1 MPKPEGASM
10 DSTEFNKIAGGV
22 LAIFLV
28 FLLLNFAS
36 GKIYG
41 TGEGGHHGPE
51 VLAYAVEVETG
62 GSAAAEEVEI
72 DYAALVAAADPAKGE
87 KVFNK
92 CKSCHKVEDG
102 AGGLGPHLWGIVNR
116 DIGSVDGFGYSG
128 VLTELPGNWTLQ
140 ELSAFLE
147 NPKGYAKGTKM
158 AFAGLKKPEDRVN
171 LIVWLNEAD
180 GTPEPLE

>member
-1 MPKPEGASM
+1 M

-22 LAIFLV
+22 LAVFLV
-28 FLLLNFAS
+28 FMLMNFAS

-51 VLAYAVEVETG
+51 VLAYAIEVETG
-62 GSAAAEEVEI
+62 GTGGGAEEEQI
-72 DYAALVAAADPAKGE
+72 DYAALIAAADPAKGE

-102 AGGLGPHLWGIVNR
+102 ANGLGPHLWSVVGR
-116 DIGSVDGFGYSG
+116 DIGSAAGFGYSG
-128 VLTELPGNWTLQ
+128 ILTELPGDWTLA
-140 ELSAFLE
+140 ELDAFLK
-147 NPKGYAKGTKM
+147 NPKKYAKGTKM
-158 AFAGLKKPEDRVN
+158 NFAGLKKPEDRVN

-180 GTPEPLE
+180 GAPEPLQ

>member
-1 MPKPEGASM
+1 M

-51 VLAYAVEVETG
+51 VLAYAVEVESG

-72 DYAALVAAADPAKGE
+72 DYAALVASADPAKGQ

-102 AGGLGPHLWGIVNR
+102 ANALGPHLWGIVNR
-116 DIGSVDGFGYSG
+116 DIGSEAGFGYSSI
-128 VLTELPGNWTLQ
+128 LTELPGNWTLQ

-147 NPKGYAKGTKM
+147 NPKAYAKGTKM

>member
-1 MPKPEGASM
+1 M

-22 LAIFLV
+22 LTIFLT
-28 FLLLNFAS
+28 FLLLNFAA

-51 VLAYAVEVETG
+51 VLAYAVEIETG
-62 GSAAAEEVEI
+62 DAEEEEVAV
-72 DYAALVAAADPAKGE
+72 DYAALVASADPAKGQ

-102 AGGLGPHLWGIVNR
+102 AGGLGPHLWGVVNR

-128 VLTELPGNWTLQ
+128 VLSELPGNWTLT

-147 NPKGYAKGTKM
+147 NPKAYAKGTKM
-158 AFAGLKKPEDRVN
+158 AFAGLKDPEDRVN

-180 GTPEPLE
+180 GTPEALTE